1 VLAGLAFLVGGWV
14 TARSGFS
21 PEAGRFL
28 TPALLLL
35 VVFLIGAC
43 ISMWRRADADLT
55 GSAA

>member
-1 VLAGLAFLVGGWV
+1 M

-21 PEAGRFL
+21 PEAGRLL

-43 ISMWRRADADLT
+43 VSMWRRADPDLA
-55 GSAA
+55 GSAT